1 MKKIGMIIVAVLAT
15 ACVLAQEKP
24 RHGRVGRHQRGERPA
39 MGERPMPGPMMHGPT
54 GAWVP
59 RMLTSNMVLDRI
71 GVTNEAQ
78 RTKLLAEIKPLKEQ
92 GDVLE
97 QKIRDISREQA
108 QLMRVLFQEK
118 GSDPKAVLD
127 KLDEVAKLRAEQGG
141 LSVKAIIVLRDNL
154 SPEQLTKAREF
165 ILERG
170 RERGQM
176 RRGGMRPGGERRTPP
191 PDGSAPRDKPF
202 AAEKPSKQG

>member
-1 MKKIGMIIVAVLAT
+1 
-15 ACVLAQEKP
+15 
-24 RHGRVGRHQRGERPA
+24 
-39 MGERPMPGPMMHGPT
+39 
-54 GAWVP
+54 
-59 RMLTSNMVLDRI
+59 MLSSKMVLDRI

-78 RTKLLAEIKPLKEQ
+78 RTKLLADIKPLKEQ

-97 QKIRDISREQA
+97 QKIREISREQA
-108 QLMRVLFQEK
+108 QLMRVLFQDK

-141 LSVKAIIVLRDNL
+141 LSVEAIIVLRDNL
-154 SPEQLTKAREF
+154 SPEQLAKAREF

-170 RERGQM
+170 RERGRM
-176 RRGGMRPGGERRTPP
+176 RRGGMGPGGERRGPP

-202 AAEKPSKQG
+202 AADKQD

>member
-24 RHGRVGRHQRGERPA
+24 RHGRGGRHQRGERPA
-39 MGERPMPGPMMHGPT
+39 MGERPERPMPGPMMYAV

-59 RMLTSNMVLDRI
+59 RMLANKASLEKI
-71 GVTNEAQ
+71 GVTDEAL
-78 RTKLLAEIKPLKEQ
+78 RTKLLAEFKPLKEQ

-97 QKIRDISREQA
+97 QKIREISQEQV
-108 QLMRVLFQEK
+108 QLMRALFQDK
-118 GSDPKAVLD
+118 GSDPKAVQD
-127 KLDEVAKLRAEQGG
+127 KIDEVAKLRAEQGG
-141 LSVKAIIVLRDNL
+141 LSVKAIVVLRDNL
-154 SPEQLTKAREF
+154 SPEQLAKAREF
-165 ILERG
+165 ILEHG
-170 RERGQM
+170 RERGRM

-202 AAEKPSKQG
+202 AADKQG

>member
-1 MKKIGMIIVAVLAT
+1 
-15 ACVLAQEKP
+15 
-24 RHGRVGRHQRGERPA
+24 
-39 MGERPMPGPMMHGPT
+39 
-54 GAWVP
+54 
-59 RMLTSNMVLDRI
+59 MLSSNMVLDRI

-92 GDVLE
+92 GDLLE

-118 GSDPKAVLD
+118 GSDPKAVLE

-202 AAEKPSKQG
+202 AADKQD

>member
-24 RHGRVGRHQRGERPA
+24 RRGRGGGHPRGERPA
-39 MGERPMPGPMMHGPT
+39 MGERPMPGPMMHAA

-59 RMLTSNMVLDRI
+59 RMLASKASLEKI
-71 GVTNEAQ
+71 GVTDEAL
-78 RTKLLAEIKPLKEQ
+78 RTKLLAEFKPLKEQ

-97 QKIRDISREQA
+97 QRIRDISREQA
-108 QLMRVLFQEK
+108 HLMRGLLQDK
-118 GSDPKAVLD
+118 GSDPKAVVE
-127 KLDEVAKLRAEQGG
+127 KIDEVAKLRAEQGR
-141 LSVKAIIVLRDNL
+141 LSVRALLLLRDNL
-154 SPEQLTKAREF
+154 SPEQLVKAREF

-170 RERGQM
+170 RERGRM
-176 RRGGMRPGGERRTPP
+176 RRGGMGPGGERPTPP

-202 AAEKPSKQG
+202 AADKQD